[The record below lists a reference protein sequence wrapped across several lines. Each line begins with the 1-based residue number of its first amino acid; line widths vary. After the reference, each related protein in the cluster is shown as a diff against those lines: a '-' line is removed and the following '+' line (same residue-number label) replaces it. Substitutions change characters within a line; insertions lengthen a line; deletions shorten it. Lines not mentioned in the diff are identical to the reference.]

1 MEIDFKITSLIKS
14 ISGEKFKENFFS
26 LQGDIISVSGL
37 QIGYQKVWRS
47 GANQSEKIRFQT
59 GGSKR
64 SDRQPGGS
72 KRSDRQQGR
81 TDPR

>member
-1 MEIDFKITSLIKS
+1 MAKNLRKI
-14 ISGEKFKENFFS
+14 FFS

-37 QIGYQKVWRS
+37 QIGYQKIWRS
-47 GANQSEKIRFQT
+47 GAIQSEKIRFQT